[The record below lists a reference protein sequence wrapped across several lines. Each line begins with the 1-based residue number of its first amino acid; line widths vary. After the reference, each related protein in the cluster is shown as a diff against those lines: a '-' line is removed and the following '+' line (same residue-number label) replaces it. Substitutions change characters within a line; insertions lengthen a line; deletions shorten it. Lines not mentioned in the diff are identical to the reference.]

1 MTTKTYHVPNI
12 SCSHCTKTIERELK
26 TVAGVQKVQ
35 AEEASKNVVVEVT
48 TPEVLPQVE
57 ATLTEIGYP
66 AE

>member
-26 TVAGVQKVQ
+26 TVTGVQKVQ
-35 AEEASKNVVVEVT
+35 AEEASKNVIVEVT
-48 TPEVLPQVE
+48 APEVLPQVE